1 MSTDAPRRAREAP
14 ATRARK
20 SPAERAAEIAA
31 AARAI
36 ALDEGLHALTLRAV
50 ADRVG
55 VTAPLVAHYRPSM
68 DVLVAETFRAIVA
81 DELAEV
87 GAHVRARLER
97 DRLTGLRTLL
107 LTLLDGG
114 RDDVTAVWVDG
125 WSLSRRNPLLAEA
138 VRDQT
143 AAWHATLASL
153 VLAAADIGVLSSAQA
168 DRVAAQL
175 LAMVDG
181 LNTHAMIGFRPG
193 AANVDL
199 IARGL
204 EHELR
209 LAPGSLAG

>member
-1 MSTDAPRRAREAP
+1 MSTDAPK
-14 ATRARK
+14 RARK
-20 SPAERAAEIAA
+20 TPAERAAEISA

-36 ALDEGLHALTLRAV
+36 ALGDGLHALTLRAV

-55 VTAPLVAHYRPSM
+55 VTAPLVAHYQPSM

-87 GAHVRARLER
+87 GAHVRAHIGR
-97 DRLTGLRTLL
+97 DRVAGLRILL

-125 WSLSRRNPLLAEA
+125 WSLSRRNPLLAAA

-143 AAWHATLASL
+143 AAWHSTLAAL
-153 VLAAADIGVLSSAQA
+153 VLAAADLGVLSNAQA

-193 AANVDL
+193 TANVAL
-199 IARGL
+199 IARTL

-209 LAPGSLAG
+209 LTAGTLAG

>member
-14 ATRARK
+14 AVRARK
-20 SPAERAAEIAA
+20 SAAERAAEIAA

-68 DVLVAETFRAIVA
+68 DALVAETFRAIVA

-97 DRLTGLRTLL
+97 DRLAGLRTLL

-125 WSLSRRNPLLAEA
+125 WSLSRRNALLADA
-138 VRDQT
+138 VRAQT
-143 AAWHATLASL
+143 AAWHDLLASL
-153 VLAAADIGVLSSAQA
+153 LLSAADREVLSTTDA

-181 LNTHAMIGFRPG
+181 LNTHALIGISPG
-193 AANVDL
+193 PANVAL
-199 IARGL
+199 IARAL

-209 LAPGSLAG
+209 LPAGALSG